1 MTAVYRLVRRIPR
14 GAVVSYGEIAAWLG
28 RPGGARV
35 VGHAMRA
42 CPSDLPWHRVVNARG
57 GISVRARASGMV
69 TQRIRLEQEGVSFRA
84 GRVVMARHRWRDGVP
99 RGARRPKEGVPC
111 GSR

>member
-35 VGHAMRA
+35 VGHAMRV
-42 CPSDLPWHRVVNARG
+42 CPSDVPWHRVVNARG
-57 GISVRARASGMV
+57 GISVRARASGIMKDLNRV
-69 TQRIRLEQEGVSFRA
+69 DEYGVSL
-84 GRVVMARHRWRDGVP
+84 
-99 RGARRPKEGVPC
+99 
-111 GSR
+111 S